1 MPRLR
6 WFTLLVVLTGIYVLA
21 GRVGLEF
28 FGLLHPSASA
38 VWPPTGVAI
47 GLLLVLGL
55 RAAPAIFLGAFL
67 VNLLTAGTLV
77 TSLGIAAGNTLE
89 GVAAAYLVGRFAN
102 GRNVFDH
109 ALDIFKFAAL
119 AALASTTLSATIGVS
134 VLTAANLAEPA
145 QFGAIWLTWWLGDV
159 AGAILFTPLV
169 VLWFREP
176 GLEGAADR
184 AFEALLLLATVA
196 ALTSLVFFH
205 PLLARYPL
213 AFLCLPA
220 LAWAAFRFRQ
230 RTVAA
235 TVAAMS
241 VMATWATATGN
252 GPFVMGTPNESLLVL
267 QAFTAAI
274 AITTLVM
281 SSLVQE
287 RIALLQRER
296 AALAEA
302 EAALRSSDVFLAMLS
317 HELRNPLSAIAAAS
331 AVLDHPGMSTDAAN
345 RAGRIIKRQT
355 AHFTRLI
362 EDLLDVARATVGKM
376 ALQRSPVNLADSV
389 TAAIQSSTT
398 NSHRSLPRVQLDLA
412 PVWTD
417 ADPDR
422 VTQIITNLLH
432 NAIKYTGQD
441 GTIRIETCEEGED
454 AVIRIADTGAG
465 IAPELLPRVFE
476 LFAQGEQGPD
486 RAQGGLG
493 LGLALVRRLTDLHA
507 GTVTA
512 HSEGPGR
519 GSTFVVRLPR
529 GVSPAGGVHA
539 QRGATAAASAERTYR
554 ILIVEDNADA
564 RESLRIILESAGHE
578 ILEAGNGETGVE
590 YALKLD
596 PSVALID
603 IGLPD
608 IDGCEVARRIRAI
621 KNGIRL
627 IALTGYGREEDRKRS
642 RQAGFDAHLVKPVVV
657 QTLLE
662 TMDGLLTNA
671 RSRSRA
677 R

>member
-1 MPRLR
+1 
-6 WFTLLVVLTGIYVLA
+6 
-21 GRVGLEF
+21 
-28 FGLLHPSASA
+28 
-38 VWPPTGVAI
+38 
-47 GLLLVLGL
+47 
-55 RAAPAIFLGAFL
+55 
-67 VNLLTAGTLV
+67 
-77 TSLGIAAGNTLE
+77 
-89 GVAAAYLVGRFAN
+89 
-102 GRNVFDH
+102 
-109 ALDIFKFAAL
+109 
-119 AALASTTLSATIGVS
+119 
-134 VLTAANLAEPA
+134 
-145 QFGAIWLTWWLGDV
+145 
-159 AGAILFTPLV
+159 
-169 VLWFREP
+169 
-176 GLEGAADR
+176 
-184 AFEALLLLATVA
+184 
-196 ALTSLVFFH
+196 
-205 PLLARYPL
+205 
-213 AFLCLPA
+213 
-220 LAWAAFRFRQ
+220 
-230 RTVAA
+230 
-235 TVAAMS
+235 
-241 VMATWATATGN
+241 
-252 GPFVMGTPNESLLVL
+252 
-267 QAFTAAI
+267 
-274 AITTLVM
+274 
-281 SSLVQE
+281 VQE

>member
-1 MPRLR
+1 
-6 WFTLLVVLTGIYVLA
+6 
-21 GRVGLEF
+21 
-28 FGLLHPSASA
+28 
-38 VWPPTGVAI
+38 
-47 GLLLVLGL
+47 
-55 RAAPAIFLGAFL
+55 
-67 VNLLTAGTLV
+67 
-77 TSLGIAAGNTLE
+77 
-89 GVAAAYLVGRFAN
+89 
-102 GRNVFDH
+102 
-109 ALDIFKFAAL
+109 
-119 AALASTTLSATIGVS
+119 
-134 VLTAANLAEPA
+134 
-145 QFGAIWLTWWLGDV
+145 
-159 AGAILFTPLV
+159 
-169 VLWFREP
+169 
-176 GLEGAADR
+176 
-184 AFEALLLLATVA
+184 
-196 ALTSLVFFH
+196 
-205 PLLARYPL
+205 
-213 AFLCLPA
+213 
-220 LAWAAFRFRQ
+220 
-230 RTVAA
+230 
-235 TVAAMS
+235 
-241 VMATWATATGN
+241 
-252 GPFVMGTPNESLLVL
+252 
-267 QAFTAAI
+267 
-274 AITTLVM
+274 
-281 SSLVQE
+281 
-287 RIALLQRER
+287 
-296 AALAEA
+296 
-302 EAALRSSDVFLAMLS
+302 
-317 HELRNPLSAIAAAS
+317 
-331 AVLDHPGMSTDAAN
+331 
-345 RAGRIIKRQT
+345 
-355 AHFTRLI
+355 
-362 EDLLDVARATVGKM
+362 
-376 ALQRSPVNLADSV
+376 VNLADSV

-539 QRGATAAASAERTYR
+539 KRGATAAASAERTYR

-608 IDGCEVARRIRAI
+608 MDGCEVARRIRAI